1 MPRLVVGALLLFG
14 SGACALVYQV
24 AWARELR
31 LVFGHSTGASA
42 AVIAVFAAG
51 LGLGGLKIGPRADRH
66 PHPLALYG
74 LLELAVAVLAAL
86 SPLLLAAVR
95 SAWIA
100 AGGEPA
106 LGPAL
111 AFPLR
116 LLLVAL
122 VLGPPTFLMGGTLP
136 AVARAVVGHGD
147 LARRALALL
156 YGINTLG
163 AVVGAFGATF
173 FGLEALGTRRTLFA
187 AAILNVGVAA
197 LALLLAPRAPAVA
210 VPEPLPTARGDRLP
224 RATTLALAAVS
235 GFAFFALEMV
245 WYRMLS
251 PLLGGTV
258 FTFGLVLAMA
268 LLGIG
273 LGGVVLALRDPS
285 REATA
290 SGLATLSLVG
300 ACAVLLPFAAGERLA
315 LFAQLLGG
323 LDVMG
328 FPGFVLKWSL
338 IAALVVLPGAAFAG
352 AVFPQLLALLGRADE
367 GVGRDIGL
375 AYAWNTAGA
384 VAGALA
390 SGFGLIPLFGAL
402 GTWRLAAL
410 LLVGTG
416 LLCAAHAAR
425 SRGPRALGLPAL
437 LTVAALA
444 LAAAPGPG
452 PVWRHSGIGTGRS
465 LIALDAEPNA
475 LREALRDTRRTL
487 VAEWE
492 GREAAL
498 GVVGGDGLA
507 FVLNGKND
515 GNTLVDGS
523 TQVMVGLIGGLRH
536 GAPKRSLVIGLGSG
550 SSAGWMAAIP
560 GTERVDVYEMEPRV
574 LDFARMAGAVNHGA
588 LDNPKLKVEFGDARE
603 RLLVSR
609 ESYDLIVSEP
619 SNPFRAGIASLYTLE
634 YYRAVEARLAPGG
647 VFVQWLQGYEVD
659 GQAVATVYHTLLEVF
674 PHVESWRLAGS
685 DLALVA
691 SREPLAFDAARTRA
705 LLEREPYRTALRDV
719 WRAHGLEGLLARYLG
734 GPALARRVAEGW
746 ELAPNTDDRNA
757 LEFGF
762 ARALGLAEPL
772 PMDALLAAATE
783 AQADLPDLGEE
794 SVDLLAIEEERVRI
808 GSSEDVAPG
817 RLRFPGA
824 ELEVRQ
830 AVHEHWREWRLF
842 MALEAWRA
850 QPLRITGLHET
861 AVVAELLAE
870 AGDARAEAL
879 ALEVAAARP
888 AEGDALLA
896 RLRARQGRASE
907 AVDHF
912 ERAFAG
918 WRDQP
923 WASRAILK
931 RALDL
936 AVETAAGDD
945 AFARRLLA
953 ATAERFAARSAD
965 DARLGTRQRLLTQL
979 DHPPACVDLLAEME
993 PHVPWTRDWLGFRA
1007 RCYAAQSHPRLEIA
1021 LMELAEEL
1029 SLDPQIRSLPIRAP
1043 E

>member
-1 MPRLVVGALLLFG
+1 MPRIAIAALLLFG

-66 PHPLALYG
+66 PQPLALYAM
-74 LLELAVAVLAAL
+74 LEAAVAVLAAL
-86 SPLLLAAVR
+86 SPALLSLVR
-95 SAWIA
+95 SLWIA

-106 LGPAL
+106 LGIF

-163 AVVGAFGATF
+163 AVTGAFGATF
-173 FGLEALGTRRTLFA
+173 FGLEALGTRRLLVLA
-187 AAILNVGVAA
+187 AVANIAVAAIAM
-197 LALLLAPRAPAVA
+197 LLAPRAPAVA
-210 VPEPLPTARGDRLP
+210 APEPLPTSGGDRLP
-224 RATTLALAAVS
+224 RAMTLALAAVS

-273 LGGVVLALRDPS
+273 LGGVVLALRDPA

-315 LFAQLLGG
+315 IFAQLLGG

-328 FPGFVLKWSL
+328 FPGYVLKWSV
-338 IAALVVLPGAAFAG
+338 IAALVVLPGAAFSG

-367 GVGRDIGL
+367 QVGRDIGL

-390 SGFGLIPLFGAL
+390 SGFGLIPLLGAL
-402 GTWRLAAL
+402 GTWRLSAL
-410 LLVGTG
+410 LLVASG
-416 LLCAAHAAR
+416 LACAVHAAR
-425 SRGPRALGLPAL
+425 RRGPRALALPAL
-437 LTVAALA
+437 LTAAALA
-444 LAAAPGPG
+444 LAATPGPG

-465 LIALDAEPNA
+465 TIELDAAPNA

-498 GVVGGDGLA
+498 GVIGGDGFA

-536 GAPKRSLVIGLGSG
+536 GAPKKSLVIGLGSG

-574 LDFARMAGAVNHGA
+574 LEFARLAGAVNHGA
-588 LDNPKLKVEFGDARE
+588 MENPKLRVEIGDARE
-603 RLLVSR
+603 KLLVSR
-609 ESYDLIVSEP
+609 ERYDVIVSEP

-634 YYRAVEARLAPGG
+634 YYRAVEARLAEGG

-659 GQAVATVYHTLLEVF
+659 GQAVATVYDTLLEVF

-691 SREPLAFDAARTRA
+691 TRGPLPLDVERTRA
-705 LLEREPYRTALRDV
+705 LLEQEPYRTAIRDV
-719 WRAHGLEGLLARYLG
+719 WRADGLEGLLARYLG
-734 GPALARRVAEGW
+734 GPGLARRVRQGW
-746 ELAPNTDDRNA
+746 PQAPNTDDRNA

-762 ARALGLAEPL
+762 ARALGLSEPV
-772 PMDALLAAATE
+772 PMDSLLVAAAD
-783 AQADLPDLGEE
+783 AQADLPDVGDAAI
-794 SVDLLAIEEERVRI
+794 DLVRVEEERVRI
-808 GSSEDVAPG
+808 GSTEDVAPV
-817 RLRFPGA
+817 RLRFPSA
-824 ELEVRQ
+824 DLQMRQ
-830 AVHEHWREWRLF
+830 AVHEHWRQWQLY
-842 MALEAWRA
+842 AAHAAWRS
-850 QPLRITGLHET
+850 QPTMKVSGLHES

-870 AGDARAEAL
+870 AGEAGAEPLAL
-879 ALEVAAARP
+879 AVRAARP

-896 RLRARQGRASE
+896 RLRVRQDRRDE
-907 AVDHF
+907 ALALF
-912 ERAFAG
+912 ESAFVG
-918 WRDQP
+918 WRTQP

-931 RALDL
+931 RALNL
-936 AVETAAGDD
+936 AVEVVAEDEAA
-945 AFARRLLA
+945 ARRMLA
-953 ATAERFAARSAD
+953 ATAEPFAAQSAD
-965 DARLGTRQRLLTQL
+965 DSRLLTRRRL
-979 DHPPACVDLLAEME
+979 LEALKLPPDCVALLAPME
-993 PHVPWTRDWLGFRA
+993 PHVPWDRDWLQFRA
-1007 RCYAAQSHPRLEIA
+1007 RCYADHSHPL
-1021 LMELAEEL
+1021 LAAAVDDL
-1029 SLDPQIRSLPIRAP
+1029 SQHVSLDPQVRALPIRAL